1 MYIGNSMSVRAGEAY
16 DRGLKPTSRWSK
28 KDIVE
33 AVTSQINDTE
43 FIAAIEKFP
52 VEVLREGLL
61 VDVEWHHTGS
71 RYNET
76 WFMKV
81 IEIREEKFS
90 ELLNKLTDIHQ
101 KIKEERKT
109 LKAVKAQKVIDVY
122 MANIEHDESYDM
134 GRRYRKHSGIGVIY
148 GDWCYLY
155 NGHKKKMG
163 GKHLRVISKIKNLPS
178 NFDVKAWSAQQKV
191 AYKAQL

>member
-109 LKAVKAQKVIDVY
+109 LKAVKAQKVSVVEVEKGS
-122 MANIEHDESYDM
+122 AEVVSWS
-134 GRRYRKHSGIGVIY
+134 RYNASGIIGSTVTNIAKDYEATHPGYKVIAGINADY
-148 GDWCYLY
+148 F
-155 NGHKKKMG
+155 NM
-163 GKHLRVISKIKNLPS
+163 S
-178 NFDVKAWSAQQKV
+178 NFAPINAIVQDGDVILFKFNV
-191 AYKAQL
+191 